1 MRHRSRFS
9 VIARKTAVREFARS
23 STSGPRNFRAS
34 SLPGSAPARIMTT
47 GHETIQLRLE
57 HRTAWITLDRPPLN
71 ILDIPMMQALDAVL
85 ERALPRCDF
94 AIVQGAGPKG
104 FSPGAEIADHTP
116 ERVEKM
122 LAAVRP
128 VLRPPRA

>member
-1 MRHRSRFS
+1 MRSRSRFA
-9 VIARKTAVREFARS
+9 VISRKTAVREFARF

-71 ILDIPMMQALDAVL
+71 ILDIPMMQALDSAL
-85 ERALPRCDF
+85 GRALPQCDF
-94 AIVQGAGPKG
+94 LIFHCAGSKT
-104 FSPGAEIADHTP
+104 FFPGARGP
-116 ERVEKM
+116 
-122 LAAVRP
+122 
-128 VLRPPRA
+128 